1 MNAQWVPHDIRD
13 EIIDFIDYWKTQTGI
28 LMKYFIKCIGIRTSK
43 FYNWR
48 ERYGKAN
55 EHNNKVPRDW
65 WLLNWEK
72 DAIIRFYLEHPTDG
86 YRRLAFMMI
95 DRDIV
100 AVSPSSLYRVLNNAD
115 VMRRWSRNI
124 SKKGTGFQQPA
135 KPHEHWHTDISY
147 INIHGTFYY
156 LCSVMDGYS
165 RYIVHWEIRESMKEA
180 EVEVILQRAREK
192 FQDVS
197 PRIISDNGPQFTAKE
212 FKQFIRLCG
221 MTHIKTS
228 PYYPQSNGKMER
240 WHQSLKHE
248 CIRPQ
253 TPLSLEDARRI
264 VAKYVSYYNEERLH
278 SAISYIVPKDKLE
291 GHEKAIFEER
301 DRKLEQAREARKARR
316 YEELEEQVV

>member
-124 SKKGTGFQQPA
+124 SKKVPDFSSLPSPMNTGTRIFLISIFT
-135 KPHEHWHTDISY
+135 EHFIICAALWMVIAVTSCT
-147 INIHGTFYY
+147 GR
-156 LCSVMDGYS
+156 L
-165 RYIVHWEIRESMKEA
+165 ES
-180 EVEVILQRAREK
+180 L
-192 FQDVS
+192 
-197 PRIISDNGPQFTAKE
+197 
-212 FKQFIRLCG
+212 
-221 MTHIKTS
+221 
-228 PYYPQSNGKMER
+228 
-240 WHQSLKHE
+240 
-248 CIRPQ
+248 
-253 TPLSLEDARRI
+253 
-264 VAKYVSYYNEERLH
+264 
-278 SAISYIVPKDKLE
+278 
-291 GHEKAIFEER
+291 
-301 DRKLEQAREARKARR
+301 
-316 YEELEEQVV
+316 

>member
-1 MNAQWVPHDIRD
+1 
-13 EIIDFIDYWKTQTGI
+13 
-28 LMKYFIKCIGIRTSK
+28 
-43 FYNWR
+43 
-48 ERYGKAN
+48 
-55 EHNNKVPRDW
+55 
-65 WLLNWEK
+65 
-72 DAIIRFYLEHPTDG
+72 
-86 YRRLAFMMI
+86 
-95 DRDIV
+95 
-100 AVSPSSLYRVLNNAD
+100 
-115 VMRRWSRNI
+115 
-124 SKKGTGFQQPA
+124 
-135 KPHEHWHTDISY
+135 
-147 INIHGTFYY
+147 
-156 LCSVMDGYS
+156 
-165 RYIVHWEIRESMKEA
+165 MKEA